1 MTEVERSRNEF
12 GMTRKRSRNE
22 FGMTEEIPKQV
33 RDDEKEIP
41 KQACLVK
48 ILNQV
53 QNDICGV
60 RDDVFGIYGDE
71 IL

>member
-1 MTEVERSRNEF
+1 MTE
-12 GMTRKRSRNE
+12 
-22 FGMTEEIPKQV
+22 
-33 RDDEKEIP
+33 EIP

-60 RDDVFGIYGDE
+60 RDDERGE
-71 IL
+71 IPKQVRDDNQYDNEYEIQ